1 MTPAGQSP
9 ATTRT
14 PAATRVQD
22 LFAASTV
29 CNVEHRQGQSSTLVL
44 RHCIVLMQR
53 SAMRRVED
61 KIRRL
66 SAQLLAVEE
75 DEELTPVLVELRE
88 ALHQHI
94 QRLRA
99 RLASYPIVVERR
111 VRNGV
116 PPSAITTTQ
125 NPTDK
130 SRPTT
135 TGLTTSVNEALP

>member
-1 MTPAGQSP
+1 TCS
-9 ATTRT
+9 
-14 PAATRVQD
+14 ATRVQD

-29 CNVEHRQGQSSTLVL
+29 CNVEHRHGRSSTLWS

-66 SAQLLAVEE
+66 SAELLAVEE
-75 DEELTPVLVELRE
+75 DEELRPKLVELRE

-111 VRNGV
+111 FRNGI
-116 PPSAITTTQ
+116 PSSGITTSQ
-125 NPTDK
+125 NPADE
-130 SRPTT
+130 SRPTS
-135 TGLTTSVNEALP
+135 TGLT